1 MPEEQQVPISSFPD
15 ASSIDGADTV
25 TGLQNN
31 VNTNFKFSTILAW
44 LVNAFRSAFVPAG
57 RTVNNKSL
65 ATDITLN
72 ASDVGARPDNWTP
85 SAADVTYDNTGSGLS
100 ASDVQD
106 ALDEL
111 AAGAGGSTAASTSY
125 DNTGSGLA
133 ATNAQDALDELSDE
147 KADQITVAP
156 VETSTTA
163 SAAHGLGSV
172 FYLGGK
178 LYRALADIAAGGTIN
193 TAAGGNATETSI
205 AQSFKRTVTLTSA
218 QYAQLSAAEKAA
230 DILYIITDEP
240 DPSAYTSNPEMDGT
254 ASPGSSEAWARGDH
268 VHPSDSSKQDS
279 ITASGIL
286 KGDGAGGV
294 SAATPGTD
302 YQAPL
307 TAGTDYATPAQLADK
322 AAQQDLTSIQATG
335 TTNNTGAVIPAG
347 ALFYL
352 NGILHRAKTQ
362 IDANATFTPGTNCEQ
377 ATVTE
382 EIQKKSI
389 FSTTSTRSAILSF
402 GANARAIIFAT
413 STNAGGR
420 GIFSMSTDSNSA
432 ASVSALVPGNA
443 ITMTSSGSTIIVSSS
458 TNVVY
463 EILMLTGSLPTIS

>member
-44 LVNAFRSAFVPAG
+44 LVNAFRSAFVPAS

-72 ASDVGARPDNWTP
+72 ASDVGARPANWTP
-85 SAADVTYDNTGSGLS
+85 SAADVGAIPTTAAGEPLGVAELDSSGKVPSSQLPPIASTAADVTYDNTGSGLS
-100 ASDVQD
+100 ASDVQE

-125 DNTGSGLA
+125 DNTGSGLS
-133 ATNAQDALDELSDE
+133 ATNAQDAIDELSDE

-178 LYRALADIAAGGTIN
+178 LYRALADIPIGGTIN

-205 AQSFKRTVTLTSA
+205 AQNFKRTVTLTSA

-240 DPSAYTSNPEMDGT
+240 APSAYTSNPEMDGT

-268 VHPSDSSKQDS
+268 VHPSDSSKANQ
-279 ITASGIL
+279 T
-286 KGDGAGGV
+286 
-294 SAATPGTD
+294 
-302 YQAPL
+302 
-307 TAGTDYATPAQLADK
+307 QLAYVE
-322 AAQQDLTSIQATG
+322 TG
-335 TTNNTGAVIPAG
+335 TTASRAYAVG
-347 ALFYL
+347 EYFC
-352 NGILHRAKTQ
+352 NGGLLCRAKTA
-362 IDANATFTPGTNCEQ
+362 IANGATFTENTNYTLVNEGGLNQ
-377 ATVTE
+377 VRLKYMDITATP
-382 EIQKKSI
+382 
-389 FSTTSTRSAILSF
+389 STTGNVQI
-402 GANARAIIFAT
+402 N
-413 STNAGGR
+413 
-420 GIFSMSTDSNSA
+420 SNT
-432 ASVSALVPGNA
+432 G
-443 ITMTSSGSTIIVSSS
+443 
-458 TNVVY
+458 NVVTFNNFVNAMVIEHSGVNY
-463 EILMLTGSLPTIS
+463 FTRPFTYSNLVYVNIIDLAGAYVTSQVKIRVYYV

>member
-1 MPEEQQVPISSFPD
+1 MPEETNVPISSFPE

-65 ATDITLN
+65 ASDITLS

-133 ATNAQDALDELSDE
+133 ATNAQDAIDELSDE

-178 LYRALADIAAGGTIN
+178 LYRALADIPIGGTIN

-205 AQSFKRTVTLTSA
+205 AQNFKRTVTLTSA
-218 QYAQLSAAEKAA
+218 QYAQLSVAEKTA
-230 DILYIITDEP
+230 DIVYIITDEP
-240 DPSAYTSNPEMDGT
+240 APSAYTSNPEMDGT
-254 ASPGSSEAWARGDH
+254 ASPGSSDAWARGDH
-268 VHPSDSSKQDS
+268 VHPSDTSKANQ
-279 ITASGIL
+279 
-286 KGDGAGGV
+286 
-294 SAATPGTD
+294 
-302 YQAPL
+302 
-307 TAGTDYATPAQLADK
+307 AQLAYGE
-322 AAQQDLTSIQATG
+322 TG
-335 TTNNTGAVIPAG
+335 TTASRAYAAG
-347 ALFYL
+347 EYFCW
-352 NGILHRAKTQ
+352 NGLLYRAKTA
-362 IDANATFTPGTNCEQ
+362 ISSGGTITPGTNCEQ
-377 ATVTE
+377 VTGGGFNNVGFIDISSYISINQSRLNNTRIKARYYPGSKKVELQAEGTVATTL
-382 EIQKKSI
+382 
-389 FSTTSTRSAILSF
+389 SAAQNTVFLAASPYALV
-402 GANARAIIFAT
+402 GSSQQFA
-413 STNAGGR
+413 GC
-420 GIFSMSTDSNSA
+420 GIKNSQTPVAVWANSA
-432 ASVSALVPGNA
+432 SINVQHGGASVGDKIAL
-443 ITMTSSGSTIIVSSS
+443 
-458 TNVVY
+458 
-463 EILMLTGSLPTIS
+463 SLSWLLG

>member
-44 LVNAFRSAFVPAG
+44 LVNAFRAAFVPAG

-65 ATDITLN
+65 ASDITLN
-72 ASDVGARPDNWTP
+72 AQDVGARPNNWTP
-85 SAADVTYDNTGSGLS
+85 SAADVGAIPTTAAGEPLGVAELDSSGKVPSSQLPASPAADVTYDNTGSGLS

-111 AAGAGGSTAASTSY
+111 AAGAGGSTAATTSY

-133 ATNAQDALDELSDE
+133 ATNAQDAIDELSDE

-205 AQSFKRTVTLTSA
+205 EQNFKRTVTLTSA

-230 DILYIITDEP
+230 DIVYIITDEP
-240 DPSAYTSNPEMDGT
+240 APSAYTSNPEMDGT

-268 VHPSDSSKQDS
+268 VHPSDSSKANQ
-279 ITASGIL
+279 
-286 KGDGAGGV
+286 
-294 SAATPGTD
+294 
-302 YQAPL
+302 
-307 TAGTDYATPAQLADK
+307 AQLAYVE
-322 AAQQDLTSIQATG
+322 TG
-335 TTNNTGAVIPAG
+335 TTASRNYSVGEY
-347 ALFYL
+347 FCW
-352 NGILHRAKTQ
+352 NGLLYRAKTA
-362 IDANATFTPGTNCEQ
+362 ISSGGTITPGKNCEQ
-377 ATVTE
+377 VTGGGLNALGNQV
-382 EIQKKSI
+382 IV
-389 FSTTSTRSAILSF
+389 RSK
-402 GANARAIIFAT
+402 
-413 STNAGGR
+413 
-420 GIFSMSTDSNSA
+420 SMSTSISTGLNEWTVAVDSIPGYTAIGVVGMQFA
-432 ASVSALVPGNA
+432 AIPRDRVN
-443 ITMTSSGSTIIVSSS
+443 ITHFYTDG
-458 TNVVY
+458 TNVVLSCMSTVSY
-463 EILMLTGSLPTIS
+463 ASGRSVNAYVLYGKN

>member
-1 MPEEQQVPISSFPD
+1 MPEETNVPISSFPE

-65 ATDITLN
+65 ASDITLS

-85 SAADVTYDNTGSGLS
+85 SATDVTYDNTGSGLS

-106 ALDEL
+106 AIDEL

-125 DNTGSGLA
+125 DNTGSGLS
-133 ATNAQDALDELSDE
+133 ATNAQDAIDELSDE

-178 LYRALADIAAGGTIN
+178 LYRALADIAIGGTIN

-205 AQSFKRTVTLTSA
+205 EQNFKRTVTLTSA

-240 DPSAYTSNPEMDGT
+240 APSAYTSNPEMDGT

-268 VHPSDSSKQDS
+268 VHPSDTSKANQ
-279 ITASGIL
+279 
-286 KGDGAGGV
+286 
-294 SAATPGTD
+294 
-302 YQAPL
+302 
-307 TAGTDYATPAQLADK
+307 AQLAYVE
-322 AAQQDLTSIQATG
+322 TG
-335 TTNNTGAVIPAG
+335 TTASRAYSAG
-347 ALFYL
+347 EYFCW
-352 NGILHRAKTQ
+352 NGLLYRAKTA
-362 IDANATFTPGTNCEQ
+362 ISSGGTITPGTNCE
-377 ATVTE
+377 AVTE
-382 EIQKKSI
+382 GGFNGLVSTVGTDSMPMYVRRIGKMVFVAHRDNVSLTAIENVAKTGLPIPDTSKSKVWQVQFMANI
-389 FSTTSTRSAILSF
+389 
-402 GANARAIIFAT
+402 GAVVYPAFASVNSRGELVVSITNNGAWAT
-413 STNAGGR
+413 SGTYTCTFELFYVTA
-420 GIFSMSTDSNSA
+420 
-432 ASVSALVPGNA
+432 
-443 ITMTSSGSTIIVSSS
+443 
-458 TNVVY
+458 
-463 EILMLTGSLPTIS
+463 